1 MFFVF
6 NKEKI
11 YSYIIAVSTVIILFA
26 VSTIYSE
33 KDGTIEVSTNIV
45 NQNVNNNIINNETN
59 NTK

>member
-26 VSTIYSE
+26 ISTLYL
-33 KDGTIEVSTNIV
+33 DNNTIEASSNIINEETSV
-45 NQNVNNNIINNETN
+45 MNNTSNETNVNN
-59 NTK
+59 